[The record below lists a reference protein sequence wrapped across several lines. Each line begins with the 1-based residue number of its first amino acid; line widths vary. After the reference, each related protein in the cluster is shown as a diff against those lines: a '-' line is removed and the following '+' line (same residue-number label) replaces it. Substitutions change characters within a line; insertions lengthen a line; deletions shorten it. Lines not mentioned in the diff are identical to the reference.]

1 MGNLLQYTDKS
12 RTIDNKVN
20 ALLAEIQY
28 DYQNGN
34 IRTETEYYY
43 RIKTMLSEFY
53 KSLTKPTF
61 KFRPAVSTPMSDEY
75 NAMITESYNDMEYI
89 IKDCEALEQ
98 FVSQSFSD
106 AELSRNMMTNRL
118 AYIEKQ
124 VSSIIE
130 STATNQPIGM
140 VVFTELFSDT
150 TQTGNLLDKNACTV
164 NTSDGI
170 LALRTSVRQTIDI
183 ADIEIDPEFSNGFPG
198 NTHTVDTLNSELHFN
213 GQDGLHINIRAAIDN
228 NRDTWFEYEV
238 FNIDDKV
245 RQECNSLGFDY
256 DEGVSWVTNDQF
268 LRLKVIL
275 TLKSPETCSWIT
287 LTPYL
292 SDVKGIKNCYIES
305 CNVITTSNNVYKVA
319 ENVSFDDIMTYPF
332 PPHAVQ
338 RVELVLVQ
346 NSKYLTKVGHFYY
359 TMANTSSLSIF
370 QDYDD
375 TDKYARIDGKK
386 PSVGVLGCK
395 YDPTTQWIQYP
406 KKRDEIPDDD
416 YIKSVL
422 FSLPESTIEKK
433 AAQEMID
440 AYRYMIG
447 IREIKLS
454 GCLFMEY
461 GEYVSKPFVT
471 EEEITAIS
479 LDADEYIPGDDLEI
493 LRYYVSLNGGIT
505 WHQIY
510 PTHRAYAGIYK
521 YFVNNDS
528 IENQISNGTDR
539 RSQNLTIAG
548 VANRIQV
555 KIEMDRPKDME
566 YASPVVYGYKLKLA
580 TGGETIEY

>member
-12 RTIDNKVN
+12 KTIDNKVN
-20 ALLAEIQY
+20 ALLAGIQY

-43 RIKTMLSEFY
+43 RIKNMLAEFY

-61 KFRPAVSTPMSDEY
+61 KYRPAVSTPMSDEY
-75 NAMITESYNDMEYI
+75 NAMISESYNDMEYI
-89 IKDCEALEQ
+89 IKDCEALEK

-106 AELSRNMMTNRL
+106 AELSRDMMTNRL
-118 AYIEKQ
+118 SYISKQ
-124 VSSIIE
+124 ISSIVE
-130 STATNQPIGM
+130 SVATNQPIGM

-150 TQTGNLLDKNACTV
+150 SQMGNLTDENACAI
-164 NTSDGI
+164 NTTDGI
-170 LALRTSVRQTIDI
+170 LCLRTSVRQTVL
-183 ADIEIDPEFSNGFPG
+183 ASNIEIDPDVSNGFPG

-213 GQDGLHINIRAAIDN
+213 GQEGLHTNIASIIDGN
-228 NRDTWFEYEV
+228 KDTWFEFEI

-245 RQECNSLGFDY
+245 RQDCNSLGFDY
-256 DEGVSWVTNDQF
+256 DEGVSWVTDDQT
-268 LRLKVIL
+268 LRLKLII
-275 TLKSPETCSWIT
+275 TLKSPDTLSWIT

-292 SDVKGIKNCYIES
+292 SEMKGIKNCYIEE

-319 ENVSFDDIMTYPF
+319 ENVAFDDIITYPF

-338 RVELVLVQ
+338 RVELTLVQ

-359 TMANTSSLSIF
+359 TMANTTSLSIF

-375 TDKYARIDGKK
+375 TDKYARIDGAK
-386 PSVGVLGCK
+386 PSVGLLGCK
-395 YDPTTQWIQYP
+395 YNPTTQWLEYAD
-406 KKRDEIPDDD
+406 RETEMPDNR
-416 YIKSVL
+416 YVKSSL
-422 FSLPESTIEKK
+422 FTLPESTIEKK
-433 AAQEMID
+433 SAQEMID

-447 IREIKLS
+447 IREIKFV
-454 GCLFMEY
+454 GCVFKDY
-461 GEYVSKPFVT
+461 GEYVSKVFTT
-471 EEEITAIS
+471 EEEITAIT
-479 LDADEYIPGDDLEI
+479 LEADEYIPGDDIEI
-493 LRYYVSLNGGIT
+493 LRYFVSLNGGVT
-505 WHQIY
+505 WHPIY

-521 YFVNNDS
+521 YYVNNDS
-528 IENQISNGTDR
+528 IENQISDGEDR
-539 RSQNLTIAG
+539 RSQNITIAG
-548 VANRIQV
+548 IANKVQL

>member
-1 MGNLLQYTDKS
+1 
-12 RTIDNKVN
+12 
-20 ALLAEIQY
+20 
-28 DYQNGN
+28 
-34 IRTETEYYY
+34 
-43 RIKTMLSEFY
+43 
-53 KSLTKPTF
+53 
-61 KFRPAVSTPMSDEY
+61 
-75 NAMITESYNDMEYI
+75 
-89 IKDCEALEQ
+89 
-98 FVSQSFSD
+98 
-106 AELSRNMMTNRL
+106 
-118 AYIEKQ
+118 
-124 VSSIIE
+124 
-130 STATNQPIGM
+130 
-140 VVFTELFSDT
+140 
-150 TQTGNLLDKNACTV
+150 
-164 NTSDGI
+164 
-170 LALRTSVRQTIDI
+170 
-183 ADIEIDPEFSNGFPG
+183 
-198 NTHTVDTLNSELHFN
+198 
-213 GQDGLHINIRAAIDN
+213 
-228 NRDTWFEYEV
+228 
-238 FNIDDKV
+238 
-245 RQECNSLGFDY
+245 
-256 DEGVSWVTNDQF
+256 
-268 LRLKVIL
+268 
-275 TLKSPETCSWIT
+275 
-287 LTPYL
+287 
-292 SDVKGIKNCYIES
+292 
-305 CNVITTSNNVYKVA
+305 
-319 ENVSFDDIMTYPF
+319 MTYPF

>member
-12 RTIDNKVN
+12 KTIDNKVN

>member
-12 RTIDNKVN
+12 KTIDNKVN

-106 AELSRNMMTNRL
+106 AELSRNMMANRL

-150 TQTGNLLDKNACTV
+150 TQTGNLLDKNACAV

-170 LALRTSVRQTIDI
+170 LSLRTSVRQTIDI
-183 ADIEIDPEFSNGFPG
+183 TDIEIDPEFSNGFPG

-256 DEGVSWVTNDQF
+256 NEGVSWVTNDQF

-305 CNVITTSNNVYKVA
+305 CNVITTSNNVYTVA

-447 IREIKLS
+447 IRDIKLS
-454 GCLFMEY
+454 GCLFVEY

-479 LDADEYIPGDDLEI
+479 LDADEYIPGDNLEI
-493 LRYYVSLNGGIT
+493 LRYYISLNGGIT